1 MVMPPRQGGYQRDM
15 KRDYRQFAGGQP
27 QQMPFQ
33 VQGYAPQGMQQQ
45 GPALAQALMRWK

>member
-1 MVMPPRQGGYQRDM
+1 M